1 MGFPFLTCE
10 VAIIWSNIMIIK
22 SSNNSSGNAMVDMVD
37 FTPNSNVSRLS
48 PGGTNQQSWIH
59 RWYHHRPMIW
69 QEHEPPVVVMVVVVL
84 SVVSTHLKNI
94 SQIESFPQV
103 GLKIKNIWNH
113 HPVVFFPGFFT
124 IVGGDE
130 QIPISYHR
138 TPQMHGWFWKTAG
151 TGATFHYEHPGSVCF
166 RFMPTCLKIL
176 TGVSL
181 VIDVQNEIRKA
192 FCLIIL
198 AFNLAKSS
206 CIELVIHLLIL
217 LDWWKIKVLGEI
229 MSILA
234 QE

>member
-1 MGFPFLTCE
+1 
-10 VAIIWSNIMIIK
+10 
-22 SSNNSSGNAMVDMVD
+22 
-37 FTPNSNVSRLS
+37 
-48 PGGTNQQSWIH
+48 
-59 RWYHHRPMIW
+59 
-69 QEHEPPVVVMVVVVL
+69 
-84 SVVSTHLKNI
+84 
-94 SQIESFPQV
+94 
-103 GLKIKNIWNH
+103 
-113 HPVVFFPGFFT
+113 
-124 IVGGDE
+124 
-130 QIPISYHR
+130 
-138 TPQMHGWFWKTAG
+138 
-151 TGATFHYEHPGSVCF
+151 
-166 RFMPTCLKIL
+166 MPTCLKIL